1 MIIGLQGNKCMVSL
15 RRMAVVNDRAEQY
28 QQAYR
33 AGVHHLSFIFI

>member
-15 RRMAVVNDRAEQY
+15 RRMTVVNDMPEQY
-28 QQAYR
+28 EHVYR